1 MSPKRPVLTGWRY
14 TAFIGAIVG
23 AIGVAIYPIIV
34 SPYLHPEKWQTMSKE
49 MRERAG
55 IKQENI
61 QPGNMKVWS
70 DPFDRP
76 NKPGQKEE

>member
-1 MSPKRPVLTGWRY
+1 MRQYNRHQKLTGWRFA
-14 TAFIGAIVG
+14 AFFGLCIGAIG
-23 AIGVAIYPIIV
+23 ATIYPIIIA
-34 SPYLHPEKWQTMSKE
+34 PMYDAEKWNKISNENRK
-49 MRERAG
+49 G

-76 NKPGQKEE
+76 SKS